1 MFKSRLLPTAIV
13 ALVGAVLG
21 SFAMMVYASTHF
33 ANVAGPNNT
42 PPALSAAPY
51 AGSSDQDRIVNAV
64 KRVKPSVVAI
74 NLVVNGQQRMPF
86 DPFSQFFGG
95 QGGSAP
101 VQPYRARASGSGFV
115 YANSGLIVTN
125 AHVVS
130 PPGNATISKLEVVFQ
145 NNDRVPAHVV
155 STNIGADLALIKVDN
170 YAKLPP
176 PLVLADSDRL
186 EQGQWAIAI
195 GEPLQLQQTVT
206 VGVVS
211 GFNRTEPIPD
221 ENGGVIT
228 FKGLMQTSA
237 PINPGN
243 SGGPL
248 VDVTG
253 RVIGVNQSTASP
265 GSAQGI
271 GFAIPSNIVRAT
283 LASLERNPGVH
294 QGTNAGFIGAALAD
308 LSPSI
313 KNQLNYSGQGVAIGQ
328 ITQGS
333 PADNAGLQPGD
344 VILKVNG
351 KAVTRSSEVI
361 SAIRATKPGQT
372 VALQV
377 WSQGVKRLATVRVT
391 ERPADAPEPPPQP
404 ENP

>member
-1 MFKSRLLPTAIV
+1 MFKNRLLPTAIV

-21 SFAMMVYASTHF
+21 SFAMMLYASTHF

-42 PPALSAAPY
+42 PPALSAASY
-51 AGSSDQDRIVNAV
+51 MGTSDQDRIVNAV

-95 QGGSAP
+95 QGAP
-101 VQPYRARASGSGFV
+101 PTQSYRARASGSGFI

-145 NNDRVPAHVV
+145 NNEHVPAHVV

-170 YAKLPP
+170 YGKLPP

-228 FKGLMQTSA
+228 FKGLLQTSA

-248 VDVTG
+248 VDMTG

-271 GFAIPSNIVRAT
+271 GFAIPSNIVRTT

-294 QGTNAGFIGAALAD
+294 QGTNAGYIGAVLAD
-308 LSPSI
+308 LTPSV

-328 ITQGS
+328 ISQGS
-333 PADNAGLQPGD
+333 PADTSGLQPGD

-351 KAVTRSSEVI
+351 KTVNRSSEVI
-361 SAIRATKPGQT
+361 AAIRATKPGQT

-377 WSQGVKRLATVRVT
+377 WSQGVKRLATVRVA
-391 ERPADAPEPPPQP
+391 ERPADAEPVPQQQ
-404 ENP
+404 NP

>member
-1 MFKSRLLPTAIV
+1 MFKNRMLPTAIV

-21 SFAMMVYASTHF
+21 SFAMMLYASTHF

-51 AGSSDQDRIVNAV
+51 TGTSDQDRIVNAV

-101 VQPYRARASGSGFV
+101 IQPYRARASGSGFV

-145 NNDRVPAHVV
+145 NNDRIPAHVV

-170 YAKLPP
+170 YSKLPP

-271 GFAIPSNIVRAT
+271 GFAIPSNIVRTT

-391 ERPADAPEPPPQP
+391 ERPADAEPVPQQ